1 MKIQKRATR
10 ALAILGIC
18 AGLLLGAAA
27 VIQGTATQVVRDP
40 ENPYFAGN
48 AISAPTESGARTVR
62 DPENPYWSGNTIASP
77 SLGGG
82 SMNAN
87 VK

>member
-1 MKIQKRATR
+1 MNVKKRATR

-18 AGLLLGAAA
+18 ASLLLGAAA
-27 VIQGTATQVVRDP
+27 VVQATASQVVRDP

-62 DPENPYWSGNTIASP
+62 DPENPYWSGNSIVSP
-77 SLGGG
+77 SFGGG
-82 SMNAN
+82 SLNAN
-87 VK
+87 LK